1 MIKFLK
7 DWYDSNFTDP
17 NQVSLALVLIFS
29 ILITYILVQTISPI
43 LVAIVLAYM
52 LEGLV
57 QHLMKTGNLARNFSV
72 IAVFLLFLFIS
83 VITLFMLLPLLLDQL
98 TLFVKSLPEIFNK
111 SKELIL
117 GLYDKNEY
125 IPKDYIDSIFLGLQ
139 GETSK
144 LGNSIFA
151 FSLASAGGLFAI
163 IVYTILVPIMIFFM
177 LFDKETINNWIAR
190 FFPKK
195 LELTEKA
202 YSELNLKIGNYI
214 RCKFIEI
221 IIVWIASFV
230 LFISLGLNYSLLL
243 SFLCGISVIIPYVGM
258 IAVTIPIILVAY
270 FQWGIASEFWY
281 IIIGH
286 LLIQAIDGNVV
297 VPILFSDAVNIH
309 PFAILLSILFFGSV
323 WGVWGVFFAIP
334 LAVLISTILNVW
346 PKQSELGKL

>member
-1 MIKFLK
+1 MIKILK
-7 DWYDSNFTDP
+7 DWYDANFTDP
-17 NQVSLALVLIFS
+17 NQVSLALILLFSIIITYVLIE
-29 ILITYILVQTISPI
+29 TISPI
-43 LVAIVLAYM
+43 LVAIILAYM

-57 QHLMKTGNLARNFSV
+57 QNLMRATNIVRN
-72 IAVFLLFLFIS
+72 IS
-83 VITLFMLLPLLLDQL
+83 VIFVFLIFLITSILTLFMLLPLLLDQL
-98 TLFVKSLPEIFNK
+98 TLFVKSLPDIFNK
-111 SKELIL
+111 SKEFIL
-117 GLYDKNEY
+117 GLYDENEY
-125 IPKDYIDSIFLGLQ
+125 IPKDYIESIFLGLQ

-177 LFDKETINNWIAR
+177 LFDKEVIYSWLSR

-195 LELTEKA
+195 LDLTQKA

-221 IIVWIASFV
+221 IIVWISSFI
-230 LFISLGLNYSLLL
+230 LFIALDLNYSLLL
-243 SFLCGISVIIPYVGM
+243 SFLCGVSVIIPYVGM
-258 IAVTIPIILVAY
+258 IAVTIPIILVSY
-270 FQWGIASEFWY
+270 FQWGLASEFWY
-281 IIIGH
+281 VIIGH
-286 LLIQAIDGNVV
+286 LIIQAIDGNVV

-309 PFAILLSILFFGSV
+309 PFAILLSILFFGSI

-346 PKQSELGKL
+346 PKQTI

>member
-1 MIKFLK
+1 MIKILK
-7 DWYDSNFTDP
+7 DWYDANFTDP
-17 NQVSLALVLIFS
+17 NQVSLALILLFSIIITYVLIE
-29 ILITYILVQTISPI
+29 TISPI

-57 QHLMKTGNLARNFSV
+57 QNLMRATNIVRN
-72 IAVFLLFLFIS
+72 IS
-83 VITLFMLLPLLLDQL
+83 VIFVFLIFLIMSILTLFMLLPLLLDQL
-98 TLFVKSLPEIFNK
+98 TLFVKSLPDIFNK
-111 SKELIL
+111 SKEFIL
-117 GLYDKNEY
+117 GLYDENEY
-125 IPKDYIDSIFLGLQ
+125 IPKDYIESIFLGLQ

-177 LFDKETINNWIAR
+177 LFDKEAIYNWLSR

-195 LELTEKA
+195 LDLTQKA

-221 IIVWIASFV
+221 IIVWISSFI
-230 LFISLGLNYSLLL
+230 LFIALDLNYSLLL
-243 SFLCGISVIIPYVGM
+243 SFLCGVSVIIPYVGM
-258 IAVTIPIILVAY
+258 IAVTIPIILVSY
-270 FQWGIASEFWY
+270 FQWGLASEFWY
-281 IIIGH
+281 VIIGH
-286 LLIQAIDGNVV
+286 LIIQAIDGNVV

-309 PFAILLSILFFGSV
+309 PFAILLSILFFGSI

-346 PKQSELGKL
+346 PKQTT

>member
-1 MIKFLK
+1 MIKLIK
-7 DWYDSNFTDP
+7 DWYEDNFTDP

-29 ILITYILVQTISPI
+29 VIVTYILVQTIAPI

-57 QHLMKTGNLARNFSV
+57 QHLIKTTKATRHFSV
-72 IAVFLLFLFIS
+72 IVVFFLFLIIS
-83 VITLFMLLPLLLDQL
+83 ILTLFMLLPLLLDQL
-98 TLFVKSLPEIFNK
+98 TLLVKSLPEIFNK
-111 SKELIL
+111 SKQLIL
-117 GLYDKNEY
+117 GLYDGNEY
-125 IPKDYIDSIFLGLQ
+125 IPKDYIDNIFLGLQ

-144 LGNSIFA
+144 VGNSIFT

-163 IVYTILVPIMIFFM
+163 IVYAILVPIMIFFM
-177 LFDKETINNWIAR
+177 LFDKETINSWIAR

-195 LELTEKA
+195 LELTRRA

-221 IIVWIASFV
+221 MIVWISSFI
-230 LFISLGLNYSLLL
+230 LFFALGLNYSLLL
-243 SFLCGISVIIPYVGM
+243 SFLCGLSVIIPYVGM

-270 FQWGIASEFWY
+270 FQWALGSEFWY
-281 IIIGH
+281 VIIGH
-286 LLIQAIDGNVV
+286 LLIQAVDGNVV

-323 WGVWGVFFAIP
+323 WGIWGVFFAIP

-346 PKQSELGKL
+346 PERPATG

>member
-1 MIKFLK
+1 MIKLIK
-7 DWYDSNFTDP
+7 DWYEDNFTDP

-29 ILITYILVQTISPI
+29 VIVTYILVQTIAPI

-57 QHLMKTGNLARNFSV
+57 QHLIKITKATRHFSV
-72 IAVFLLFLFIS
+72 IVVFFLFLIIS
-83 VITLFMLLPLLLDQL
+83 ILTLFMLLPLLLDQL
-98 TLFVKSLPEIFNK
+98 TLLVKSLPEIFNK
-111 SKELIL
+111 SKQLIL
-117 GLYDKNEY
+117 GLYDGNEY
-125 IPKDYIDSIFLGLQ
+125 IPKDYIDNIFLGLQ

-144 LGNSIFA
+144 VGNSIFT

-163 IVYTILVPIMIFFM
+163 IVYAILVPIMIFFM
-177 LFDKETINNWIAR
+177 LFDKETINSWIAR

-195 LELTEKA
+195 LELTRRA

-221 IIVWIASFV
+221 MIVWISSFI
-230 LFISLGLNYSLLL
+230 LFFVLGLNYSLLL
-243 SFLCGISVIIPYVGM
+243 SFLCGLSVIIPYVGM
-258 IAVTIPIILVAY
+258 IAVTMPIILVAY
-270 FQWGIASEFWY
+270 FQWALGSEFWY
-281 IIIGH
+281 VIIGH
-286 LLIQAIDGNVV
+286 LLIQAVDGNVV

-323 WGVWGVFFAIP
+323 WGIWGVFFAIP

-346 PKQSELGKL
+346 PERPATG

>member
-1 MIKFLK
+1 MIKLIK
-7 DWYDSNFTDP
+7 DWYTDNFTDP

-29 ILITYILVQTISPI
+29 IIVTYILVQTIAPI

-57 QHLMKTGNLARNFSV
+57 QHLMKITTATRHFSV
-72 IAVFLLFLFIS
+72 IIVFFLFLIIS
-83 VITLFMLLPLLLDQL
+83 ILTLFMLLPLLLDQL
-98 TLFVKSLPEIFNK
+98 TLLVKSLPEIFNK
-111 SKELIL
+111 SKQLIL
-117 GLYDKNEY
+117 GLYDENEY
-125 IPKDYIDSIFLGLQ
+125 IPKDYIDNIFLGLQ

-144 LGNSIFA
+144 VGNSIFT

-163 IVYTILVPIMIFFM
+163 IVYAILVPIMIFFM
-177 LFDKETINNWIAR
+177 LFDKETINSWIAR

-195 LELTEKA
+195 LELTRRA

-221 IIVWIASFV
+221 MIVWISSFI
-230 LFISLGLNYSLLL
+230 LFFTLGLNYSLLL
-243 SFLCGISVIIPYVGM
+243 SFLCGLSVIIPYVGM

-270 FQWGIASEFWY
+270 FQWALGSEFWY
-281 IIIGH
+281 VIIGH
-286 LLIQAIDGNVV
+286 LLIQAVDGNVV

-323 WGVWGVFFAIP
+323 WGIWGVFFAIP

-346 PKQSELGKL
+346 PERPATG

>member
-1 MIKFLK
+1 MIKLIK
-7 DWYDSNFTDP
+7 DWYEDNFTDP

-29 ILITYILVQTISPI
+29 VIVTYILVQTIAPI

-57 QHLMKTGNLARNFSV
+57 QHLIKITKATRHFSV
-72 IAVFLLFLFIS
+72 IVVFFLFLIIS
-83 VITLFMLLPLLLDQL
+83 ILTLFMLLPLLLDQL
-98 TLFVKSLPEIFNK
+98 TLLVKSLPEIFNK
-111 SKELIL
+111 SKQLIL
-117 GLYDKNEY
+117 GLYDGNEY
-125 IPKDYIDSIFLGLQ
+125 IPKDYIDNIFLGLQ

-144 LGNSIFA
+144 VGNSIFT

-163 IVYTILVPIMIFFM
+163 IVYAILVPIMIFFM
-177 LFDKETINNWIAR
+177 LFDKETINSWIAR

-195 LELTEKA
+195 LELTRRA

-221 IIVWIASFV
+221 MIVWISSFI
-230 LFISLGLNYSLLL
+230 LFFALGLNYSLLL
-243 SFLCGISVIIPYVGM
+243 SFLCGLSVIIPYVGM

-270 FQWGIASEFWY
+270 FQWALGSEFWY
-281 IIIGH
+281 VIIGH
-286 LLIQAIDGNVV
+286 LLIQAVDGNVV

-323 WGVWGVFFAIP
+323 WGIWGVFFAIP

-346 PKQSELGKL
+346 PERPAIG

>member
-1 MIKFLK
+1 MIKLIK
-7 DWYDSNFTDP
+7 DWYTDNFTDP

-29 ILITYILVQTISPI
+29 IIVTYILVQTIAPI

-57 QHLMKTGNLARNFSV
+57 QHLMKITKGTRHFSV
-72 IAVFLLFLFIS
+72 IVVFFLFLIIS
-83 VITLFMLLPLLLDQL
+83 ILTLFMLLPLLLDQL
-98 TLFVKSLPEIFNK
+98 TLLVKSLPEIFNK
-111 SKELIL
+111 SKQLIL
-117 GLYDKNEY
+117 GLYDENEY
-125 IPKDYIDSIFLGLQ
+125 IPKDYIDNIFLGLQ

-144 LGNSIFA
+144 VGNSIFT

-163 IVYTILVPIMIFFM
+163 IVYAILVPIMIFFM
-177 LFDKETINNWIAR
+177 LFDKEIINSWIAR

-195 LELTEKA
+195 LELTRRA

-221 IIVWIASFV
+221 MIVWISSFI
-230 LFISLGLNYSLLL
+230 LFFALGLNYSLLL
-243 SFLCGISVIIPYVGM
+243 SFLCGLSVIIPYVGM

-270 FQWGIASEFWY
+270 FQWALGSEFWY
-281 IIIGH
+281 VIIGH
-286 LLIQAIDGNVV
+286 LLIQAVDGNVV

-323 WGVWGVFFAIP
+323 WGIWGVFFAIP

-346 PKQSELGKL
+346 PERPAIG

>member
-1 MIKFLK
+1 MLNYLK
-7 DWYDSNFTDP
+7 QWYEENLTDP
-17 NQVSLALVLIFS
+17 NQVSLALIVIFS
-29 ILITYILVQTISPI
+29 VLITYILIQTISPI

-57 QHLMKTGNLARNFSV
+57 QNLMKTARIVRNISV
-72 IAVFLLFLFIS
+72 VVVFFMFLILS
-83 VITLFMLLPLLLDQL
+83 VITLFMLIPLLLDQL
-98 TLFVKSLPEIFNK
+98 TLFVKSLPEIFDK
-111 SKELIL
+111 SKNLIL
-117 GLYDKNEY
+117 GMYDQNEY

-151 FSLASAGGLFAI
+151 YSLASAGGLFAI

-177 LFDKETINNWIAR
+177 LFDKDAINGWISK

-195 LELTEKA
+195 LELTQKA

-221 IIVWIASFV
+221 IIVWIASFI

-243 SFLCGISVIIPYVGM
+243 SFLCGVSVIIPYVGM
-258 IAVTIPIILVAY
+258 IAVTIPIVLVAY

-281 IIIGH
+281 VVIGH

-323 WGVWGVFFAIP
+323 WGIWGVFFAIP
-334 LAVLISTILNVW
+334 LAVLINTILNVW
-346 PKQSELGKL
+346 PRATT

>member
-1 MIKFLK
+1 MIKLIK
-7 DWYDSNFTDP
+7 DWYTDNFTDP

-29 ILITYILVQTISPI
+29 IIVTYILVQTIAPI

-57 QHLMKTGNLARNFSV
+57 QHLMKITTATRHFSV
-72 IAVFLLFLFIS
+72 IVVFLLFLIIS
-83 VITLFMLLPLLLDQL
+83 ILTLFMLLPLLLDQL
-98 TLFVKSLPEIFNK
+98 TLLVKSLPEIFNK
-111 SKELIL
+111 SKQLIL
-117 GLYDKNEY
+117 GLYDENEY
-125 IPKDYIDSIFLGLQ
+125 IPKDYIDNIFLGLQ

-144 LGNSIFA
+144 VGNSIFT

-163 IVYTILVPIMIFFM
+163 IVYAILVPIMIFFM
-177 LFDKETINNWIAR
+177 LFDKETINSWIAR

-195 LELTEKA
+195 LELTRRA
-202 YSELNLKIGNYI
+202 YLELNLKIGNYI

-221 IIVWIASFV
+221 MIVWISSFI
-230 LFISLGLNYSLLL
+230 LFFSLGLNYSLLL
-243 SFLCGISVIIPYVGM
+243 SFLCGLSVIIPYVGM

-270 FQWGIASEFWY
+270 FQWALGSEFWY
-281 IIIGH
+281 VIIGH
-286 LLIQAIDGNVV
+286 LLIQAVDGNVV

-323 WGVWGVFFAIP
+323 WGIWGVFFAIP

-346 PKQSELGKL
+346 PERPATG

>member
-1 MIKFLK
+1 MIKLIK
-7 DWYDSNFTDP
+7 DWYEDNFTDP

-29 ILITYILVQTISPI
+29 VIVTYILVQTIAPI

-57 QHLMKTGNLARNFSV
+57 QHLMKITKATRHFSV
-72 IAVFLLFLFIS
+72 IVVFFLFLIIS
-83 VITLFMLLPLLLDQL
+83 ILTLFMLLPLLLDQL
-98 TLFVKSLPEIFNK
+98 TLLVKSLPEIFNK
-111 SKELIL
+111 SKQLIL
-117 GLYDKNEY
+117 GLYDENEY
-125 IPKDYIDSIFLGLQ
+125 IPKDYIDNIFLGLQ

-144 LGNSIFA
+144 VGNSIFT

-163 IVYTILVPIMIFFM
+163 IVYAILVPIMIFFM
-177 LFDKETINNWIAR
+177 LFDKEIINSWIAR

-195 LELTEKA
+195 LELTTRA

-221 IIVWIASFV
+221 MIVWISSFI
-230 LFISLGLNYSLLL
+230 LFFALGLNYSLLL
-243 SFLCGISVIIPYVGM
+243 SFLCGLSVIIPYVGM

-270 FQWGIASEFWY
+270 FQWALGSEFWY
-281 IIIGH
+281 VIIGH
-286 LLIQAIDGNVV
+286 LLIQAVDGNVV

-323 WGVWGVFFAIP
+323 WGIWGVFFAIP

-346 PKQSELGKL
+346 PERPATG

>member
-1 MIKFLK
+1 MIKLIK
-7 DWYDSNFTDP
+7 DWYTDNFTDP

-29 ILITYILVQTISPI
+29 IIVTYILVQTIAPI

-57 QHLMKTGNLARNFSV
+57 QHLIKITKATRHFSV
-72 IAVFLLFLFIS
+72 IVVFFLFLIIS
-83 VITLFMLLPLLLDQL
+83 ILTLFMLLPLLLDQL
-98 TLFVKSLPEIFNK
+98 TLLVKSLPEIFNK
-111 SKELIL
+111 SKQLIL
-117 GLYDKNEY
+117 GLYDENEY
-125 IPKDYIDSIFLGLQ
+125 IPKDYIDNIFLGLQ

-144 LGNSIFA
+144 VGNSIFT

-163 IVYTILVPIMIFFM
+163 IVYAILVPIMIFFM
-177 LFDKETINNWIAR
+177 LFDKEIINSWIAR

-195 LELTEKA
+195 LELTRRA

-221 IIVWIASFV
+221 MIVWISSFI
-230 LFISLGLNYSLLL
+230 LFFALGLNYSLLL
-243 SFLCGISVIIPYVGM
+243 SFLCGLSVIIPYVGM

-270 FQWGIASEFWY
+270 FQWALGSEFWY
-281 IIIGH
+281 VIIGH
-286 LLIQAIDGNVV
+286 LLIQAVDGNVV

-323 WGVWGVFFAIP
+323 WGIWGVFFAIP

-346 PKQSELGKL
+346 PERPATG

>member
-1 MIKFLK
+1 MIKILK
-7 DWYDSNFTDP
+7 DWYDANFTDP
-17 NQVSLALVLIFS
+17 NQVSLALILLFSIIITYVLIE
-29 ILITYILVQTISPI
+29 TISPI

-57 QHLMKTGNLARNFSV
+57 QNLMRTTNIVRN
-72 IAVFLLFLFIS
+72 IS
-83 VITLFMLLPLLLDQL
+83 VIFVFLIFLIISILTLFMLLPLLLDQL
-98 TLFVKSLPEIFNK
+98 TLFVKSLPDIFNK
-111 SKELIL
+111 SKEFIL
-117 GLYDKNEY
+117 GLYDENEY

-177 LFDKETINNWIAR
+177 LFDKEAIYNWLSR

-195 LELTEKA
+195 LDLTQKA

-221 IIVWIASFV
+221 IIVWISSFI
-230 LFISLGLNYSLLL
+230 LFIALDLNYSLLL
-243 SFLCGISVIIPYVGM
+243 SFLCGVSVIIPYVGM
-258 IAVTIPIILVAY
+258 IAVTIPIILVSY
-270 FQWGIASEFWY
+270 FQWGLASEFWY
-281 IIIGH
+281 VIIGH
-286 LLIQAIDGNVV
+286 LIIQAIDGNVV

-309 PFAILLSILFFGSV
+309 PFAILLSILFFGSI

-346 PKQSELGKL
+346 PKQTI

>member
-1 MIKFLK
+1 MIKTLK
-7 DWYDSNFTDP
+7 DWYDANFTDP
-17 NQVSLALVLIFS
+17 NQVSLALVLLFS
-29 ILITYILVQTISPI
+29 ILITYVLIQTISPI

-57 QHLMKTGNLARNFSV
+57 QNLMKTTNLVRN
-72 IAVFLLFLFIS
+72 IS
-83 VITLFMLLPLLLDQL
+83 VILVFLIFLVLSILTLFMLLPLLLDQL
-98 TLFVKSLPEIFNK
+98 TLFVKSLPDIFNK
-111 SKELIL
+111 SKEFIL
-117 GLYDKNEY
+117 GLYDENEY
-125 IPKDYIDSIFLGLQ
+125 IPKDYIENIFLGLQ

-151 FSLASAGGLFAI
+151 FSMASAGGLFAI

-177 LFDKETINNWIAR
+177 LFDKEAIYNWLAR
-190 FFPKK
+190 FFPQK
-195 LELTEKA
+195 LDLTQKA

-221 IIVWIASFV
+221 IIVWISSFI
-230 LFISLGLNYSLLL
+230 LFIALGLNYSLLL

-258 IAVTIPIILVAY
+258 IAVTIPIILVSY

-281 IIIGH
+281 VIIGH
-286 LLIQAIDGNVV
+286 LIIQAIDGNVI

-309 PFAILLSILFFGSV
+309 PFAILLSILFFGSI

-346 PKQSELGKL
+346 PRQVV

>member
-1 MIKFLK
+1 MIKLIK
-7 DWYDSNFTDP
+7 DWYEDNFTDP

-29 ILITYILVQTISPI
+29 VIVTYILVQTIAPI

-57 QHLMKTGNLARNFSV
+57 QHLMKITTATRHFSV
-72 IAVFLLFLFIS
+72 IVVFLLFLIIS
-83 VITLFMLLPLLLDQL
+83 ILTLFMLLPLLLDQL
-98 TLFVKSLPEIFNK
+98 TLLVKSLPEIFNK
-111 SKELIL
+111 SKQLIL
-117 GLYDKNEY
+117 GLYDENEY
-125 IPKDYIDSIFLGLQ
+125 IPKDYINNIFLGLQ

-144 LGNSIFA
+144 VGNSIFT

-163 IVYTILVPIMIFFM
+163 IVYAILVPIMIFFM
-177 LFDKETINNWIAR
+177 LFDKEIINSWIAR

-195 LELTEKA
+195 LELTRRA
-202 YSELNLKIGNYI
+202 YLELNLKIGNYI

-221 IIVWIASFV
+221 MIVWISSFI
-230 LFISLGLNYSLLL
+230 LFFSLGLNYSLLL
-243 SFLCGISVIIPYVGM
+243 SFLCGLSVIIPYVGM

-270 FQWGIASEFWY
+270 FQWALGSEFWY
-281 IIIGH
+281 VIIGH
-286 LLIQAIDGNVV
+286 LLIQAVDGNVV

-323 WGVWGVFFAIP
+323 WGIWGVFFAIP

-346 PKQSELGKL
+346 PERPATG

>member
-1 MIKFLK
+1 MIKLIK
-7 DWYDSNFTDP
+7 DWYEDNFTDP

-29 ILITYILVQTISPI
+29 VIVTYILVQTIAPI

-57 QHLMKTGNLARNFSV
+57 QHLIKITKATRHFSV
-72 IAVFLLFLFIS
+72 IVVFFLFLIIS
-83 VITLFMLLPLLLDQL
+83 ILTLFMLLPLLLDQL
-98 TLFVKSLPEIFNK
+98 TLLVKSLPEIFNK
-111 SKELIL
+111 SKQLIL
-117 GLYDKNEY
+117 GLYDGNEY
-125 IPKDYIDSIFLGLQ
+125 IPKDYIDNIFLGLQ

-144 LGNSIFA
+144 VGNSIFT

-163 IVYTILVPIMIFFM
+163 IVYAILVPIMIFFM
-177 LFDKETINNWIAR
+177 LFDKETINSWIAR

-195 LELTEKA
+195 LELTRRA

-221 IIVWIASFV
+221 MIVWISSFI
-230 LFISLGLNYSLLL
+230 LFFALGLNYSLLL
-243 SFLCGISVIIPYVGM
+243 SFLCGLSVIIPYVGM

-270 FQWGIASEFWY
+270 FQWALGSEFWY
-281 IIIGH
+281 VIIGH
-286 LLIQAIDGNVV
+286 LLIQAVDGNVV

-323 WGVWGVFFAIP
+323 WGIWGVFFAIP

-346 PKQSELGKL
+346 PERPTTG

>member
-1 MIKFLK
+1 MIKLLK
-7 DWYDSNFTDP
+7 DWYTDNFTDP
-17 NQVSLALVLIFS
+17 NQVSLAFVLIFS
-29 ILITYILVQTISPI
+29 ITVTYILVQTIAPI

-57 QHLMKTGNLARNFSV
+57 QHLMKITKATRHFSV
-72 IAVFLLFLFIS
+72 IVVFFLFLIIS
-83 VITLFMLLPLLLDQL
+83 ILTLFMLLPLLLDQL
-98 TLFVKSLPEIFNK
+98 TLLVKSLPEIFNK
-111 SKELIL
+111 SKQLIL
-117 GLYDKNEY
+117 GLYDENEY
-125 IPKDYIDSIFLGLQ
+125 IPKDYIDNIFLGLQ

-144 LGNSIFA
+144 VGNSIFT

-163 IVYTILVPIMIFFM
+163 IVYAILVPIMIFFM
-177 LFDKETINNWIAR
+177 LFDKEIINSWIAR

-195 LELTEKA
+195 LELTRRA

-221 IIVWIASFV
+221 MIVWISSFI
-230 LFISLGLNYSLLL
+230 LFFALDLNYSLLL
-243 SFLCGISVIIPYVGM
+243 SFLCGLSVIIPYVGM

-270 FQWGIASEFWY
+270 FQWALGSEFWY
-281 IIIGH
+281 VIIGH
-286 LLIQAIDGNVV
+286 LLIQAVDGNVV

-323 WGVWGVFFAIP
+323 WGIWGVFFAIP

-346 PKQSELGKL
+346 PERPTTG

>member
-1 MIKFLK
+1 MIKLIK
-7 DWYDSNFTDP
+7 DWYTDNFTDP

-29 ILITYILVQTISPI
+29 IIVTYILVQTIAPI
-43 LVAIVLAYM
+43 LVAVVLAYM

-57 QHLMKTGNLARNFSV
+57 QHLMKTTSATRN
-72 IAVFLLFLFIS
+72 IS
-83 VITLFMLLPLLLDQL
+83 VIVVFFLFLILSILTLFMLLPLLLDQL
-98 TLFVKSLPEIFNK
+98 TLLVKSLPEIFNK
-111 SKELIL
+111 SKQLIL
-117 GLYDKNEY
+117 GLYDENEY
-125 IPKDYIDSIFLGLQ
+125 IPKDYIDNIFLGLQ

-144 LGNSIFA
+144 VGNSIFT

-163 IVYTILVPIMIFFM
+163 IVYAILVPIMIFFM
-177 LFDKETINNWIAR
+177 LFDKEIINSWIAR

-195 LELTEKA
+195 LELTRRA

-221 IIVWIASFV
+221 MIVWISSFI
-230 LFISLGLNYSLLL
+230 LFFALGLNYSLLL
-243 SFLCGISVIIPYVGM
+243 SFLCGLSVIIPYVGM

-270 FQWGIASEFWY
+270 FQWALGSEFWY
-281 IIIGH
+281 VIIGH
-286 LLIQAIDGNVV
+286 LLIQAVDGNVV

-323 WGVWGVFFAIP
+323 WGIWGVFFAIP

-346 PKQSELGKL
+346 PERPAIG

>member
-1 MIKFLK
+1 MIKLIK
-7 DWYDSNFTDP
+7 DWYEDNFTDP

-29 ILITYILVQTISPI
+29 VIVTYILLQTIAPI

-57 QHLMKTGNLARNFSV
+57 QHLIKITKATRHFSV
-72 IAVFLLFLFIS
+72 IVVFFLFLIIS
-83 VITLFMLLPLLLDQL
+83 ILTLFMLLPLLLDQL
-98 TLFVKSLPEIFNK
+98 TLLVKSLPEIFNK
-111 SKELIL
+111 SKQLIL
-117 GLYDKNEY
+117 GLYDENEY
-125 IPKDYIDSIFLGLQ
+125 IPKDYIDNIFLGLQ

-144 LGNSIFA
+144 VGNSIFT

-163 IVYTILVPIMIFFM
+163 IVYAILVPIMIFFM
-177 LFDKETINNWIAR
+177 LFDKETINSWIAR

-195 LELTEKA
+195 LELTRRA

-221 IIVWIASFV
+221 MIVWISSFI
-230 LFISLGLNYSLLL
+230 LFFVLGLNYSLLL
-243 SFLCGISVIIPYVGM
+243 SFLCGLSVIIPYVGM
-258 IAVTIPIILVAY
+258 IAVTMPIILVAY
-270 FQWGIASEFWY
+270 FQWALGSEFWY
-281 IIIGH
+281 VIIGH
-286 LLIQAIDGNVV
+286 LLIQAVDGNVV

-323 WGVWGVFFAIP
+323 WGIWGVFFAIP

-346 PKQSELGKL
+346 PERPATG

>member
-1 MIKFLK
+1 MLNYLK
-7 DWYDSNFTDP
+7 QWYEDNFTDP
-17 NQVSLALVLIFS
+17 NQVSLALIVIFS
-29 ILITYILVQTISPI
+29 VLITYILVQTISPI
-43 LVAIVLAYM
+43 LVAVVLAYM

-57 QHLMKTGNLARNFSV
+57 QNLMRTAHIVRNISV
-72 IAVFLLFLFIS
+72 ILVFFIFLILS
-83 VITLFMLLPLLLDQL
+83 VITLFMLIPLLLDQL
-98 TLFVKSLPEIFNK
+98 TLFVKSLPEIFDK
-111 SKELIL
+111 SKNLIL
-117 GLYDKNEY
+117 GMYDQNEY

-177 LFDKETINNWIAR
+177 LFDKDAINGWISK

-195 LELTEKA
+195 LELTQKA

-221 IIVWIASFV
+221 IIVWVASFI
-230 LFISLGLNYSLLL
+230 LFVSLGLNYSLLL
-243 SFLCGISVIIPYVGM
+243 SFLCGVSVIIPYVGM
-258 IAVTIPIILVAY
+258 IAVTIPIVLVAY

-281 IIIGH
+281 VVIGH
-286 LLIQAIDGNVV
+286 LLIQAVDGNVV

-323 WGVWGVFFAIP
+323 WGIWGVFFAIP
-334 LAVLISTILNVW
+334 LAVLINTILNVW
-346 PKQSELGKL
+346 PRATT

>member
-1 MIKFLK
+1 MIKLIK
-7 DWYDSNFTDP
+7 DWYTDNFTDP

-29 ILITYILVQTISPI
+29 IIVTYILVQTIAPI

-57 QHLMKTGNLARNFSV
+57 QHLMKITTATRHFSV
-72 IAVFLLFLFIS
+72 IVVFFLFLIIS
-83 VITLFMLLPLLLDQL
+83 ILTLFMLLPLLLDQL
-98 TLFVKSLPEIFNK
+98 TLLVKSLPEIFNK
-111 SKELIL
+111 SKQLIL
-117 GLYDKNEY
+117 GLYDENEY
-125 IPKDYIDSIFLGLQ
+125 IPKDYIDNIFLGLQ

-144 LGNSIFA
+144 VGNSIFT

-163 IVYTILVPIMIFFM
+163 IVYAILVPIMIFFM
-177 LFDKETINNWIAR
+177 LFDKEIINSWIAR

-195 LELTEKA
+195 LELTRRA

-221 IIVWIASFV
+221 MIVWISSFI
-230 LFISLGLNYSLLL
+230 LFFALGLNYSLLL
-243 SFLCGISVIIPYVGM
+243 SFLCGLSVIIPYVGM

-270 FQWGIASEFWY
+270 FQWALGSEFWY
-281 IIIGH
+281 VIIGH
-286 LLIQAIDGNVV
+286 LLIQAVDGNVV

-323 WGVWGVFFAIP
+323 WGIWGVFFAIP

-346 PKQSELGKL
+346 PERPATG

>member
-1 MIKFLK
+1 MIKILK
-7 DWYDSNFTDP
+7 DWYDANFTDP
-17 NQVSLALVLIFS
+17 NQVSLALVLLFS
-29 ILITYILVQTISPI
+29 ILITYILIETISPI

-57 QHLMKTGNLARNFSV
+57 QNLMRTTNIVRNLSV
-72 IAVFLLFLFIS
+72 IVVFVVFLVIS
-83 VITLFMLLPLLLDQL
+83 ILTLFMLLPLLLDQL
-98 TLFVKSLPEIFNK
+98 TLFVKSLPDIFNK
-111 SKELIL
+111 SKEFIL
-117 GLYDKNEY
+117 GLYDENEY
-125 IPKDYIDSIFLGLQ
+125 IPKDYIENIFLGLQ

-177 LFDKETINNWIAR
+177 LFDKEVIYNWLSR

-195 LELTEKA
+195 LDLTQKA

-221 IIVWIASFV
+221 IIVWISSFI
-230 LFISLGLNYSLLL
+230 LFIALGLNYSLLL

-258 IAVTIPIILVAY
+258 IAVTIPIVLVSY

-281 IIIGH
+281 VIIGH
-286 LLIQAIDGNVV
+286 LIIQAVDGNVV

-309 PFAILLSILFFGSV
+309 PFAILLSILFFGSI

-334 LAVLISTILNVW
+334 LAVLVSTILNVW
-346 PKQSELGKL
+346 PKQTAQG

>member
-1 MIKFLK
+1 MIKILK
-7 DWYDSNFTDP
+7 DWYDTNFTDP
-17 NQVSLALVLIFS
+17 NQVSLALVILVS
-29 ILITYILVQTISPI
+29 ILVTYILIETISPI

-57 QHLMKTGNLARNFSV
+57 QNLMRTTNIVRNLSV
-72 IAVFLLFLFIS
+72 ILVFFIFLITS
-83 VITLFMLLPLLLDQL
+83 ILTLFMLLPLLLDQL
-98 TLFVKSLPEIFNK
+98 TLFVKSLPDIFNK
-111 SKELIL
+111 SKEFIL
-117 GLYDKNEY
+117 GLYDENEY
-125 IPKDYIDSIFLGLQ
+125 MPKDYIENIFLGLQ

-177 LFDKETINNWIAR
+177 LFDKEVIYNWLSR

-195 LELTEKA
+195 LDLTQKA

-221 IIVWIASFV
+221 IIVWIASFI
-230 LFISLGLNYSLLL
+230 LFIALGLNYSLLL
-243 SFLCGISVIIPYVGM
+243 SFLCGVSVIIPYVGM
-258 IAVTIPIILVAY
+258 IAVTIPIVLVSY

-281 IIIGH
+281 VVIGH
-286 LLIQAIDGNVV
+286 LIIQAVDGNVV

-309 PFAILLSILFFGSV
+309 PFAILLSILFFGSI

-346 PKQSELGKL
+346 PKQAT

>member
-1 MIKFLK
+1 MIKLIK
-7 DWYDSNFTDP
+7 DWYTDNFTDP

-29 ILITYILVQTISPI
+29 IIVTYILVQTIAPI

-57 QHLMKTGNLARNFSV
+57 QHLMKITKATRHFSV
-72 IAVFLLFLFIS
+72 IVVFFLFLIIS
-83 VITLFMLLPLLLDQL
+83 VLTLFMLLPLLLDQL
-98 TLFVKSLPEIFNK
+98 TLLVKSLPEIFNK
-111 SKELIL
+111 SKQLIL
-117 GLYDKNEY
+117 GLYDENEY
-125 IPKDYIDSIFLGLQ
+125 IPKDYIDNIFLGLQ

-144 LGNSIFA
+144 VGNSIFT

-163 IVYTILVPIMIFFM
+163 IVYAILVPIMIFFM
-177 LFDKETINNWIAR
+177 LFDKETINSWIAR

-195 LELTEKA
+195 LELTRRA

-221 IIVWIASFV
+221 MIVWISSFI
-230 LFISLGLNYSLLL
+230 LFFALGLNYSLLL
-243 SFLCGISVIIPYVGM
+243 SFLCGLSVIIPYVGM

-270 FQWGIASEFWY
+270 FQWALGSEFWY
-281 IIIGH
+281 VVIGH
-286 LLIQAIDGNVV
+286 LVIQAVDGNVV
-297 VPILFSDAVNIH
+297 VPVLFSDAVNIH

-323 WGVWGVFFAIP
+323 WGIWGVFFAIP

-346 PKQSELGKL
+346 PERPAAG

>member
-1 MIKFLK
+1 MIKLIK
-7 DWYDSNFTDP
+7 DWYTDNFTDP

-29 ILITYILVQTISPI
+29 IIVTYILVQTIAPI

-57 QHLMKTGNLARNFSV
+57 QHLMKITTATRHFSV
-72 IAVFLLFLFIS
+72 IVVFLLFLIIS
-83 VITLFMLLPLLLDQL
+83 ILTLFMLLPLLLDQL
-98 TLFVKSLPEIFNK
+98 TLLVKSLPEIFNK
-111 SKELIL
+111 SKQLIL
-117 GLYDKNEY
+117 GLYDENEY
-125 IPKDYIDSIFLGLQ
+125 IPKDYINNIFLGLQ

-144 LGNSIFA
+144 VGNSIFT

-163 IVYTILVPIMIFFM
+163 IVYAILVPIMIFFM
-177 LFDKETINNWIAR
+177 LFDKEIINSWIAR

-195 LELTEKA
+195 LELTRRA
-202 YSELNLKIGNYI
+202 YLELNLKIGNYI

-221 IIVWIASFV
+221 MIVWISSFI
-230 LFISLGLNYSLLL
+230 LFFSLGLNYSLLL
-243 SFLCGISVIIPYVGM
+243 SFLCGLSVIIPYVGM

-270 FQWGIASEFWY
+270 FQWALGSEFWY
-281 IIIGH
+281 VIIGH
-286 LLIQAIDGNVV
+286 LLIQAVDGNVV

-323 WGVWGVFFAIP
+323 WGIWGVFFAIP

-346 PKQSELGKL
+346 PERPAIG

>member
-1 MIKFLK
+1 MIKLIK
-7 DWYDSNFTDP
+7 DWYEDNFTDP

-29 ILITYILVQTISPI
+29 VIVTYILVQTIAPI

-57 QHLMKTGNLARNFSV
+57 QHLIKITKATRHFSV
-72 IAVFLLFLFIS
+72 IVVFFLFLIIS
-83 VITLFMLLPLLLDQL
+83 ILTLFMLLPLLLDQL
-98 TLFVKSLPEIFNK
+98 TLLVKSLPEIFNK
-111 SKELIL
+111 SKQLIL
-117 GLYDKNEY
+117 GLYDENEY
-125 IPKDYIDSIFLGLQ
+125 IPKDYIDNIFLGLQ

-144 LGNSIFA
+144 LGNSIFT

-163 IVYTILVPIMIFFM
+163 IVYAILVPIMIFFM
-177 LFDKETINNWIAR
+177 LFDKETINSWIAR

-195 LELTEKA
+195 LELTRRA

-221 IIVWIASFV
+221 MIVWISSFI
-230 LFISLGLNYSLLL
+230 LFFALGLNYSLLL
-243 SFLCGISVIIPYVGM
+243 SFLCGLSVIIPYVGM

-270 FQWGIASEFWY
+270 FQWALGSEFWY
-281 IIIGH
+281 VIIGH
-286 LLIQAIDGNVV
+286 LLIQAVDGNVV

-323 WGVWGVFFAIP
+323 WGIWGVFFAIP

-346 PKQSELGKL
+346 PERPAPG

>member
-1 MIKFLK
+1 MIKLIK
-7 DWYDSNFTDP
+7 DWYTDNFTDP

-29 ILITYILVQTISPI
+29 IIVTYILVQTIAPI

-57 QHLMKTGNLARNFSV
+57 QHLIKITKATRHFSV
-72 IAVFLLFLFIS
+72 IVVFFLFLIIS
-83 VITLFMLLPLLLDQL
+83 ILTLFMLLPLLLDQL
-98 TLFVKSLPEIFNK
+98 TLLVKSLPEIFNK
-111 SKELIL
+111 SKQLIL
-117 GLYDKNEY
+117 GLYDENEY
-125 IPKDYIDSIFLGLQ
+125 IPKDYIDNIFLGLQ

-144 LGNSIFA
+144 VGNSIFT

-163 IVYTILVPIMIFFM
+163 IVYAILVPIMIFFM
-177 LFDKETINNWIAR
+177 LFDKEIINSWIAR

-195 LELTEKA
+195 LELTRRA

-221 IIVWIASFV
+221 MIVWISSFI
-230 LFISLGLNYSLLL
+230 LFFALGLNYSLLL
-243 SFLCGISVIIPYVGM
+243 SFLCGLSVIIPYVGM

-270 FQWGIASEFWY
+270 FQWALGSEFWY
-281 IIIGH
+281 VIIGH
-286 LLIQAIDGNVV
+286 LLIQAVDGNVV

-323 WGVWGVFFAIP
+323 WGIWGVFFAIP

-346 PKQSELGKL
+346 PERPAIG

>member
-1 MIKFLK
+1 MIKLIK
-7 DWYDSNFTDP
+7 DWYTDNFTDP

-29 ILITYILVQTISPI
+29 IIVTYILVQTIAPI

-57 QHLMKTGNLARNFSV
+57 QHLMKITKATRHFSV
-72 IAVFLLFLFIS
+72 IVVFFLFLIIS
-83 VITLFMLLPLLLDQL
+83 ILTLFMLLPLLLDQL
-98 TLFVKSLPEIFNK
+98 TLLVKSLPEIFNK
-111 SKELIL
+111 SKQLIL
-117 GLYDKNEY
+117 GLYDENEY
-125 IPKDYIDSIFLGLQ
+125 IPKDYIDNIFLGLQ

-144 LGNSIFA
+144 VGNSIFT

-163 IVYTILVPIMIFFM
+163 IVYAILVPIMIFFM
-177 LFDKETINNWIAR
+177 LFDKETINSWIAR

-195 LELTEKA
+195 LELTRRA

-221 IIVWIASFV
+221 MIVWISSFI
-230 LFISLGLNYSLLL
+230 LFFALGLNYSLLL
-243 SFLCGISVIIPYVGM
+243 SFLCGLSVIIPYVGM

-270 FQWGIASEFWY
+270 FQWALGYEFWY
-281 IIIGH
+281 VIIGH
-286 LLIQAIDGNVV
+286 LLIQAVDGNVV

-323 WGVWGVFFAIP
+323 WGIWGVFFAIP

-346 PKQSELGKL
+346 PERPATG

>member
-1 MIKFLK
+1 MIKLIK
-7 DWYDSNFTDP
+7 DWYTDNFTDP

-29 ILITYILVQTISPI
+29 IIVTYILVQTIAPI

-57 QHLMKTGNLARNFSV
+57 QHLMKITKATRHFSV
-72 IAVFLLFLFIS
+72 IVVFFLFLIIS
-83 VITLFMLLPLLLDQL
+83 ILTLFMLLPLLLDQL
-98 TLFVKSLPEIFNK
+98 TLLVKSLPEIFNK
-111 SKELIL
+111 SKQLIL
-117 GLYDKNEY
+117 GLYDGNEY
-125 IPKDYIDSIFLGLQ
+125 IPKDYIDNIFLGLQ

-144 LGNSIFA
+144 VGNSIFT

-163 IVYTILVPIMIFFM
+163 IVYAILVPIMIFFM
-177 LFDKETINNWIAR
+177 LFDKETINSWIAR

-195 LELTEKA
+195 LELTRRA

-221 IIVWIASFV
+221 MIVWISSFI
-230 LFISLGLNYSLLL
+230 LFFVLGLNYSLLL
-243 SFLCGISVIIPYVGM
+243 SFLCGLSVIIPYVGM

-270 FQWGIASEFWY
+270 FQWALGSEFWY
-281 IIIGH
+281 VIIGH
-286 LLIQAIDGNVV
+286 LLIQAVDGNVV

-323 WGVWGVFFAIP
+323 WGIWGVFFAIP
-334 LAVLISTILNVW
+334 LAVLISTILIVW
-346 PKQSELGKL
+346 PERPATG

>member
-1 MIKFLK
+1 MIKLIK
-7 DWYDSNFTDP
+7 DWYTDNFTDP

-29 ILITYILVQTISPI
+29 IIVTYILVQTIAPI

-57 QHLMKTGNLARNFSV
+57 QHLMKITTATRHFSV
-72 IAVFLLFLFIS
+72 IIVFFLFLIIS
-83 VITLFMLLPLLLDQL
+83 ILTLFMLLPLLLDQL
-98 TLFVKSLPEIFNK
+98 TLLVKSLPEIFNK
-111 SKELIL
+111 SKQLIL
-117 GLYDKNEY
+117 GFYDENEY
-125 IPKDYIDSIFLGLQ
+125 IPKDYIDNIFLGLQ

-144 LGNSIFA
+144 VGNSIFT

-163 IVYTILVPIMIFFM
+163 IVYAILVPIMIFFM
-177 LFDKETINNWIAR
+177 LFDKETINSWIAR

-195 LELTEKA
+195 LELTRRA

-221 IIVWIASFV
+221 MIVWISSFI
-230 LFISLGLNYSLLL
+230 LFFVLGLNYSLLL
-243 SFLCGISVIIPYVGM
+243 SFLCGLSVIIPYVGM

-270 FQWGIASEFWY
+270 FQWALGSEFWY
-281 IIIGH
+281 VIIGH
-286 LLIQAIDGNVV
+286 LLIQAVDGNVV

-309 PFAILLSILFFGSV
+309 PFAILLSILFFVSV
-323 WGVWGVFFAIP
+323 WGIWGVFFAIP

-346 PKQSELGKL
+346 PERPATG